1 MGGGAMGDQSYLK
14 DPDVIPRQPM
24 ALEEYDGLPLYARDS
39 CAARLV
45 PLNSCRRGTLYLP
58 WKCEDER
65 HAYEQCLYADY
76 LERVKIMKDIQRVR
90 KAEKKAASSG

>member
-1 MGGGAMGDQSYLK
+1 MGDTSYLN
-14 DPDVIPRQPM
+14 DPDVIPRRRM
-24 ALEEYDGLPLYARDS
+24 ALEEYEGLPLNARDS

-45 PLNSCRRGTLYLP
+45 PLDECRRGTMYLP

-76 LERVKIMKDIQRVR
+76 LNRVKLMKDIQRVR
-90 KAEKKAASSG
+90 KAEKKAEQG